1 MRAQGNLLADNVI
14 FGGPENPIQL
24 LGGQYAQME
33 EKNNFVTKED
43 PGFVDMK
50 NGNFNLKT
58 DSKIYK
64 FIPGFQQIPFDKM
77 GIYKDEYRK

>member
-1 MRAQGNLLADNVI
+1 MRAQGNLMADNVI
-14 FGGPENPIQL
+14 VGGPDNPIEL

-33 EKNNFVTKED
+33 GKNNFVTKED

-50 NGNFNLKT
+50 NGNFNLKV

-64 FIPGFQQIPFDKM
+64 FIPGFQKIPFDKM